1 MSHTPEP
8 WIVEG
13 TMIVARDCY
22 GPFIADCDQF
32 KKTVDPKRWVGYEQI
47 KANAAVIVERV
58 NGWDALVAERD
69 NLRDHVRILREA
81 AQRVIDNW
89 DGGDLA
95 DSVRELSLILEAT
108 KVEA

>member
-1 MSHTPEP
+1 MAKA
-8 WIVEG
+8 WIYEKRGDIGVVMDENG
-13 TMIVARDCY
+13 LPVCMRVSEEDGER
-22 GPFIADCDQF
+22 IASA
-32 KKTVDPKRWVGYEQI
+32 PRLAEQ
-47 KANAAVIVERV
+47 
-58 NGWDALVAERD
+58 
-69 NLRDHVRILREA
+69 VRILREA

>member
-1 MSHTPEP
+1 MSHTPTP
-8 WIVEG
+8 WISKGVVITGG
-13 TMIVARDCY
+13 TVARNERVAEVCY
-22 GPFIADCDQF
+22 HAKIP
-32 KKTVDPKRWVGYEQI
+32 WE
-47 KANAAVIVERV
+47 ANVSVIVERV

-108 KVEA
+108 KEA

>member
-1 MSHTPEP
+1 MLKVPATYNEDGE
-8 WIVEG
+8 IG
-13 TMIVARDCY
+13 
-22 GPFIADCDQF
+22 
-32 KKTVDPKRWVGYEQI
+32 
-47 KANAAVIVERV
+47 
-58 NGWDALVAERD
+58 
-69 NLRDHVRILREA
+69 NLREQVRVLREA